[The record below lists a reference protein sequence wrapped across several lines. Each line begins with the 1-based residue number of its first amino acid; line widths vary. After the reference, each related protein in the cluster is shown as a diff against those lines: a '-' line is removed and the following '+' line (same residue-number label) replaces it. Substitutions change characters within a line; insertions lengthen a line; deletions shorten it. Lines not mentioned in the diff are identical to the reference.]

1 MCTAERTYM
10 ADILQITEKF
20 TDQHEQLV
28 LLRKVLFSEKM
39 QEITQKSRHADGQC
53 DSKDWWRDW
62 QGSSAVYST
71 VETHGKAA
79 HVSS

>member
-1 MCTAERTYM
+1 M

-28 LLRKVLFSEKM
+28 LLRKLFSEKM

-53 DSKDWWRDW
+53 DSKDW
-62 QGSSAVYST
+62 
-71 VETHGKAA
+71 
-79 HVSS
+79 

>member
-1 MCTAERTYM
+1 MMCTAERTYM

-53 DSKDWWRDW
+53 DRKDW
-62 QGSSAVYST
+62 
-71 VETHGKAA
+71 
-79 HVSS
+79 